1 MLKGVK
7 NVLFSGEGLF
17 VTKIRNISTTG
28 DIGYVWIQGLESGRF
43 VHEIFRRG
51 GGSRDGSGGGLG
63 MLPWMLPLGGGEGSG
78 GGAAAGDA
86 ASGVAGGAAS
96 GVATEAMAGGSA
108 GADPSSSSSPE
119 SPETLFGD
127 AAPPADSFDN
137 DTFESG
143 GGEPVFEDE
152 TTFDTESVGEVAEE
166 AASDRGLFGSIW
178 DAISGDDE

>member
-17 VTKIRNISTTG
+17 VTKIRNISTSG
-28 DIGYVWIQGLESGRF
+28 DVGYVWIQGLEAGRF

-51 GGSRDGSGGGLG
+51 EGGRDGGGGG
-63 MLPWMLPLGGGEGSG
+63 FRMLPWMLPLGGGGDSG
-78 GGAAAGDA
+78 GGAAAGDV

-96 GVATEAMAGGSA
+96 GAATEAMMGGI
-108 GADPSSSSSPE
+108 ADADLSSSSNSPE
-119 SPETLFGD
+119 SPN

-137 DTFESG
+137 DDTFGSG

-152 TTFDTESVGEVAEE
+152 TTFDTESVGEVAGE
-166 AASDRGLFGSIW
+166 AADRGMLGILW
-178 DAISGDDE
+178 GVISRDDE